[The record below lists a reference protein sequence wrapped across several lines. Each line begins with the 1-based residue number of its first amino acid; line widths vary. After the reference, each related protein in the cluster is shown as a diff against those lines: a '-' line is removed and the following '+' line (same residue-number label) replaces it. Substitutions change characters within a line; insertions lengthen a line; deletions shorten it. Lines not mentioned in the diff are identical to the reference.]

1 MFVEQTNQL
10 LLIMAVQVNCLGSP
24 HSSCQ
29 RESVCV
35 GGGDDTKPHIFNML
49 LALHLA
55 EVAVL

>member
-29 RESVCV
+29 RES
-35 GGGDDTKPHIFNML
+35 GGGNDTKPHIFNML

-55 EVAVL
+55 EEAVL